1 MIIFCPFCQESDWFV
16 DEEDDDEDEDFFV
29 EICELCLLEEG
40 LFFTVDESDI
50 CGYLQDVYMFYD
62 DMFLRENDVA

>member
-1 MIIFCPFCQESDWFV
+1 MIFICPFCEEAEWYG
-16 DEEDDDEDEDFFV
+16 DEEDEEDEEFIV

-40 LFFTVDESDI
+40 LFFTVDDSDI

-62 DMFLRENDVA
+62 DMFLRENDSA